1 MSAPTLTYQRYRE
14 LGGSAGEDAFAAS
27 LPWASRHV
35 AAVCWPNEPA
45 SDTEG
50 AWLAAVAAA
59 IDVDAEWGGT
69 HGAGDSG
76 SLSIGGFSTSDGSG
90 GESFADELSHAVSDA
105 LAGTGLLCRVVV

>member
-1 MSAPTLTYQRYRE
+1 MAATELTYWRYLD
-14 LGGSAGEDAFAAS
+14 LGGSASEEAFRES

-76 SLSIGGFSTSDGSG
+76 SLSIGGFSTSGGSG

>member
-1 MSAPTLTYQRYRE
+1 MSAPTLTYARYRE

-35 AAVCWPNEPA
+35 AAACWPNEPA
-45 SDTEG
+45 PDTEG

-59 IDVDAEWGGT
+59 VDVDVEWGGT
-69 HGAGDSG
+69 HGTGDSG
-76 SLSIGGFSTSDGSG
+76 SLSIGGFSTSGGSG
-90 GESFADELSHAVSDA
+90 GEPFADELTRAVSDA

>member
-1 MSAPTLTYQRYRE
+1 MSAPTLTYARYRE

-35 AAVCWPNEPA
+35 AAACWPNEPA
-45 SDTEG
+45 PDTEG

-59 IDVDAEWGGT
+59 VDVDVEWGGT

-76 SLSIGGFSTSDGSG
+76 SLSIGGFSTSGGSG
-90 GESFADELSHAVSDA
+90 GEPFADELTRAVSDA

>member
-1 MSAPTLTYQRYRE
+1 MSVPALTYQRYRE

-35 AAVCWPNEPA
+35 AAACWPNEPA
-45 SDTEG
+45 PDTEG

-59 IDVDAEWGGT
+59 VDVDVEWGGT

-76 SLSIGGFSTSDGSG
+76 SLSIGGFSTSGGSG
-90 GESFADELSHAVSDA
+90 GEPFADELTRAVSDA
-105 LAGTGLLCRVVV
+105 LSGTGLLCRVMV

>member
-1 MSAPTLTYQRYRE
+1 MSVPALTYQRYRE

-35 AAVCWPNEPA
+35 AAACWPNEPA
-45 SDTEG
+45 PDTEG

-59 IDVDAEWGGT
+59 VDVDVEWGGT

-76 SLSIGGFSTSDGSG
+76 SLSIGGFSTSGGSG
-90 GESFADELSHAVSDA
+90 GEPFADELTRAVSDA